1 MKSLETLKEED
12 LPSVQEIRK
21 MSKESEGAYESAVN
35 NIIIGIK
42 EATETGRYEY
52 TYSIKLPKCFSVR
65 LTKWLEGSG
74 YTVEF
79 RKFEMSEDKNSLGWG
94 IELMEVFI
102 KWH

>member
-1 MKSLETLKEED
+1 
-12 LPSVQEIRK
+12 

-42 EATETGRYEY
+42 ETTETGRYEY
-52 TYSIKLPKCFSVR
+52 TYWNKLPKYFSTR
-65 LTKWLEGSG
+65 LTKWLNGLG
-74 YTVEF
+74 YKVEF
-79 RKFEMSEDKNSLGWG
+79 RDFEKTGDKNSLGWG